1 MMPIS
6 PVLLQRF
13 PARFYGVYTKL
24 LIFNLTQYE
33 RVVYLDADAI
43 AARNMDEL
51 FLCDGLCAV
60 MRHSERVNT
69 GTHCAA
75 AAAACA
81 GCQPY
86 VRSLC
91 SPAARSTA
99 DSVAAPCSYDWQEL
113 CCDMTTGCFALTI
126 C

>member
-1 MMPIS
+1 
-6 PVLLQRF
+6 
-13 PARFYGVYTKL
+13 
-24 LIFNLTQYE
+24 
-33 RVVYLDADAI
+33 VVYLDADAI

-69 GTHCAA
+69 GTHSASGA
-75 AAAACA
+75 PACA
-81 GCQPY
+81 RCQPR

-91 SPAARSTA
+91 SHAAGSATG
-99 DSVAAPCSYDWQEL
+99 SVAAPCSCDRQEL
-113 CCDMTTGCFALTI
+113 CCDMTRGALLSRSAGVQLRFDA